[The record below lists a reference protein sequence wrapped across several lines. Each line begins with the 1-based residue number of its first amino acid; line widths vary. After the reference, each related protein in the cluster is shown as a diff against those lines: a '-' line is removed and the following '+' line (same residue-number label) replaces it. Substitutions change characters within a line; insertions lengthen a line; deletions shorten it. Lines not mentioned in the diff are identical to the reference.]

1 VKLNSSDTV
10 ARVRQYRAVPPEIAA
25 GETGRSLGFWP
36 LILDYALPGV
46 RDQHADD
53 LDCAAAHPHGLAL
66 HRRKPV
72 ADKVCQQLG
81 WEAVLNQHI
90 EGAPARPGVCEYFEG
105 SALLG
110 TKCHRSSQFRPH
122 GLQHRLFRTNNSY
135 TIGL

>member
-1 VKLNSSDTV
+1 MVLVPVSGHAPQPLNVKLNSSDTV
-10 ARVRQYRAVPPEIAA
+10 ARVRQYRAVPPEIAT
-25 GETGRSLGFWP
+25 GEIGRSLGFRP

-81 WEAVLNQHI
+81 WEAALNQHI
-90 EGAPARPGVCEYFEG
+90 EGGPRATLRRRAFPGLGVAR
-105 SALLG
+105 
-110 TKCHRSSQFRPH
+110 H
-122 GLQHRLFRTNNSY
+122 
-135 TIGL
+135 